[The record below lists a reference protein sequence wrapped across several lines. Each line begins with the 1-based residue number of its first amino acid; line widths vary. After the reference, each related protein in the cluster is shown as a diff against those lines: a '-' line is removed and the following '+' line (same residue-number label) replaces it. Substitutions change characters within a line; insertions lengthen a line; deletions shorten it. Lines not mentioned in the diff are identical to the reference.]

1 MKRLVTISD
10 RFNGGKNLLQ
20 NAGKEISK
28 MTSEGMFGLLLDNE
42 EDGSVIRISIDASAA
57 TTDKVVCLFAGG
69 LTTTDQLS
77 SVAGVN
83 AHYVAQHGANGSGND
98 LVNINCPGLA
108 FYQQE
113 IAAVPT
119 RIKSIMVEA
128 DNATQLSFPLE
139 IAGFG
144 LTAQNGKDR
153 IVLTKYKSARN
164 SNSLLVDVDD
174 IAWMQLDRYKAL
186 FLTVGAGRK
195 VDISLTVGERF
206 NPASVLES
214 FASCLIK

>member
-10 RFNGGKNLLQ
+10 RFTGGRNLLQ

-42 EDGSVIRISIDASAA
+42 EDGSVIRISIDCSSATA
-57 TTDKVVCLFAGG
+57 DKTICLFAGG
-69 LTTTDQLS
+69 LKTTAELAAI
-77 SVAGVN
+77 AGVT
-83 AHYVAQHGANGSGND
+83 ADIIASHGTNSTHNIT
-98 LVNINCPGLA
+98 VNSPNLA
-108 FYQQE
+108 YYQQE
-113 IAAVPT
+113 VAAVPT

-128 DNATQLSFPLE
+128 DNATQLSFPLQV
-139 IAGFG
+139 AGFG
-144 LTAQNGKDR
+144 LTAQYGQDR
-153 IVLTKYKSARN
+153 IVLTKYKSAKN
-164 SNSLLVDVDD
+164 SNSLLVNVDD

-195 VDISLTVGERF
+195 VDISLEVGERF

-214 FASCLIK
+214 FAAVLLGK